1 MTDRIAAFFA
11 KTQPWQQEFA
21 QLRSLLLECGLE
33 EGFKWGWPCYMQA
46 GANIVLMHGFKQY
59 CALLLFKGALL
70 DDADGLLVQQTEH
83 VQAARQ
89 IRFTSVAQVQAQREA
104 ILRYVQTAM
113 AVEQAGLAVQ
123 RKATAEFD
131 VPEEFAS
138 RLAEQPALQAAFHAL
153 TPGRQR
159 AYLLH
164 FAKAKQSATRTARV
178 QTCIPRILE
187 GKGLDD

>member
-1 MTDRIAAFFA
+1 MSDRITAFFA
-11 KTQPWQQEFA
+11 KTQPWQQEFS

-33 EGFKWGWPCYMQA
+33 EGYKWGWPCYMQE

-70 DDADGLLVQQTEH
+70 DDADGLLAQQ
-83 VQAARQ
+83 
-89 IRFTSVAQVQAQREA
+89 
-104 ILRYVQTAM
+104 
-113 AVEQAGLAVQ
+113 
-123 RKATAEFD
+123 
-131 VPEEFAS
+131 PE
-138 RLAEQPALQAAFHAL
+138 LQAAFHAL

-164 FAKAKQSATRTARV
+164 FSKAKQSATRTARV
-178 QTCIPRILE
+178 QNCIPRILE